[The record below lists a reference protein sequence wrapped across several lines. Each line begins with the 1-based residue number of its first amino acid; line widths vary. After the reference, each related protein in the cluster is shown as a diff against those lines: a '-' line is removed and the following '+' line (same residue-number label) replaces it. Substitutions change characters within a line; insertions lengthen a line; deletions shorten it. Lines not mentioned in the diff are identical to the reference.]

1 MGLTNNMLQYEMFMF
16 VLSILLVH
24 GISKIEKFSY
34 EAAVGK
40 SFFPIHASE
49 RNQNNYKN

>member
-1 MGLTNNMLQYEMFMF
+1 MF

-24 GISKIEKFSY
+24 GISKIKKFSY

-49 RNQNNYKN
+49 RNQNQNNYYLELDMQAD